1 MVIAKMAV
9 SRRRTFI
16 LFRCNLEVIERPNV
30 NTNSVDL
37 VVARIM
43 LLIALTASTYLETI
57 IFFR

>member
-16 LFRCNLEVIERPNV
+16 LLRCNLEVIERPNV
-30 NTNSVDL
+30 SINSVDL
-37 VVARIM
+37 VVAHII
-43 LLIALTASTYLETI
+43 LLIALRASTYLETM